1 METDTAPK
9 TSTPRTSGTDIRE
22 RLRAVRA
29 ACEHLGRED
38 LVEQLDHAGG
48 RADAPEMRIAVVGEF
63 KQGKSSLVNALVQR
77 EICPVEDDLATAVPT
92 VVRHGTEGDAS
103 VTLVTGT
110 GEELETVE
118 LSLDGDVLRDHI
130 MHPLREDGSRVTGA
144 AISCDNRMLGR
155 GIVLIDTPG
164 VGGTGAG
171 HTRNAVAT
179 LGLADAAV
187 FVTDASQEL
196 TASELDY
203 LRQADEICSSVM
215 CVVTKTDFYPDWS
228 TVVELDRGHLST
240 AGLDVPVVPVSSSL
254 RMFAVRH
261 RDAEINAESG
271 IPDLARLLESH
282 LDEQVRLE
290 ERRLGEL
297 IDGVLDQLIAH
308 HRAEL
313 EAARDPRAG
322 AHLVEQLEAARDR
335 LDTLRSGRW
344 KQGLADG
351 ITDLRSEVDF
361 ELRAR
366 IKDVSAEADSS
377 ITLTDPAEVWSE
389 FEAVLVDKIAA
400 EVDAVYRMMLESA
413 GDLAGR
419 IALDFDDAG
428 VGADPGR
435 ILDIDVADP
444 TDILAR
450 ATIDDEI
457 DLKTTTSMGAGLTLL
472 RSSYSGVLMFT
483 MLGSMASL
491 SAVAVPPLAIGAGL
505 VFGRKGLRDESERLL
520 TQRRAQAR
528 MAMKRYCDD
537 VGFHVG
543 KDTRDTLNR
552 LHRTMRDAFQA
563 RADSAVRSAREAQQA
578 ADIARRQDAETRKR
592 RAAELAPTVARLE
605 ALRAS

>member
-1 METDTAPK
+1 MDGRHTTEP
-9 TSTPRTSGTDIRE
+9 TSRASAGGSVHE
-22 RLRAVRA
+22 RLRATRS
-29 ACEHLGRED
+29 ACEHLDRDD
-38 LVEQLDHAGG
+38 LVTQLDQAGA
-48 RADAPEMRIAVVGEF
+48 RARTPELRVAVVGEF

-77 EICPVEDDLATAVPT
+77 EVCPVEDDLATAVPT
-92 VVRHGTEGDAS
+92 VVRHGTEGEAV
-103 VTLVTGT
+103 VTLVTGA
-110 GEELETVE
+110 GEDVE
-118 LSLDGDVLRDHI
+118 SIERTLGGDELRDHI
-130 MHPLREDGSRVTGA
+130 MRPIRDDGTRVTGA
-144 AISCDNRMLGR
+144 TISCDNRLLGR
-155 GIVLIDTPG
+155 GVVLIDTPG

-171 HTRNAVAT
+171 HTRNAVSS

-203 LRQADEICSSVM
+203 LRQADEICSSVW

-228 TVVELDRGHLST
+228 TVVELDRGHLRT
-240 AGLDVPVVPVSSSL
+240 AGLDIPVVPVSSSL

-271 IPDLARLLESH
+271 IPELARLIEAH
-282 LDEQVRLE
+282 LDAHVRVAE
-290 ERRLGEL
+290 GRLGEQV
-297 IDGVLDQLIAH
+297 DAVLDQLIAH

-313 EAARDPRAG
+313 EAVRDPDAG
-322 AHLVEQLEAARDR
+322 AHLVEQLEEARDR
-335 LDTLRSGRW
+335 FDALRSGRW

-366 IKDVSAEADSS
+366 IKDISAEADAS
-377 ITLTDPAEVWSE
+377 INVTDPAEVWSE
-389 FEAVLVDKIAA
+389 FEAVLVDKIAG
-400 EVDAVYRMMLESA
+400 EVDAVYRLMLESA
-413 GDLAGR
+413 GDLARR
-419 IALDFDDAG
+419 IALDLDNAG
-428 VGADPGR
+428 VEAGR

-444 TDILAR
+444 ADVLAR

-457 DLKTTTSMGAGLTLL
+457 DLKTTTSIGAGLTLL

-528 MAMKRYCDD
+528 AAMKRYCDD

-552 LHRTMRDAFQA
+552 LHRTMRDTFQTH
-563 RADSAVRSAREAQQA
+563 ADSAVRSAREAHQA
-578 ADIARRQDAETRKR
+578 ADAARRQDAETRKR

-605 ALRAS
+605 ALRTS